1 MSTSPNRKTAAKW
14 TKLHSAEPATNM
26 FRFTMNRLL
35 NRKKTDESLANIDT
49 RSQTSTPPLPSPGL
63 KKSATSRWK
72 KNARQPKEQ
81 PEPKPELDL
90 SSALPSND
98 DFRTSLLMANLSQ
111 RFSMLRDQDNPD
123 SIVGKA
129 SDDSVL
135 EPRRRS
141 RKLDFG
147 FGAGGLTDIDEVLSI
162 NSAVRPPFANDK
174 HQSFR
179 SEDGYMSEND
189 GPNSG
194 NIMARSRPGE
204 GNTLFGGRQKVY
216 MIPKN
221 GAASTKSLGKFLY
234 DDDVGMSAFQKHR
247 QREKELQAA
256 RDPEMPEDP
265 SFDFGLDQVD
275 AGDEDERSGLH
286 DSARDFTNSP
296 SLSAYDK
303 KRSTSSTARSDARS
317 STAATSITSQTAS
330 NAPAQMQA
338 PSMTTTAPS
347 PVIPQGRPSLD
358 KSNPKSRRLYE
369 QGLDQHM
376 HDQQHSAIN
385 RLNSIQ
391 RQRTF
396 TNGKTSPPFLHA
408 ARSTGNLNE
417 RAPQNVYA
425 SQSSSPP
432 VPPLKT
438 FGLYSKPG
446 QSPMA
451 SGPNSPLSP
460 TIDES
465 SVLKQA
471 LEPADRGK
479 ATAMGAFNKPKQAFD
494 EQQYMERQMQLQRS
508 ASSAVP
514 RQPSASAFQQRMD
527 RLEQGERERGMS
539 NPASRSRS
547 TSASK
552 QHESAKSPNVFHH
565 SGVSNQSVQS
575 AQHPAEKPQYPDTH
589 RTFFGNISGSDSEDE
604 DEEVQ
609 ETTSP
614 YGQQDNGFGQQPSKW
629 QPTVLPSVSEHP
641 AMRNNAERPA
651 PLEEEIEEEQE
662 PMPRSNEP
670 FAFGSPVK
678 QEVVA
683 SPVADGTDLD
693 SPTLGPNA
701 EGLGSMMHHLRNQ
714 SNASSN
720 YGQEEN
726 GPPNAPLP
734 DLPTMPDLKNYEPE
748 RQSTLKTN
756 DMESN
761 IDSSNTNSNPWDLE
775 TDSVYYNN
783 NTSFTRNSVLD
794 DSTRAGAASSRAP
807 SRTAM
812 PHEQQT
818 EAFPDVEPPPWQ
830 AELTKQHTRNI
841 STATQQERAAFDN
854 ELAARRRAI
863 QENVKSM
870 VDADQSRNTSPAPTA
885 GGAFKAFNM
894 LRSKS
899 SRDSM
904 DTRKDAAPKAMKM
917 LGLGNGPV
925 SASTSN
931 LHSHYEGGAK
941 SLEINRA
948 RGESATRAPFLSRKL
963 QQSDQDAKRERAT
976 SRARG
981 DSEASR
987 IGRPVGRSP
996 ASSDAGR
1003 GRGRS
1008 NSEAANGNRSRSTTG
1023 LYRDDLD
1030 RAMAQGTGTSAFG
1043 VPELSPMMTRELTPR
1058 PSPDVSNKS
1067 SFETKGRSRSGSR
1080 TGAMAS
1086 YFEAK
1091 TAQANQPAQPNRPPV
1106 TGPSPAVMASN
1117 PFLARGSPYMQAP
1130 TPPVSG
1136 PNTPVASSPTPPP
1149 MPPGPTL
1156 RQAPLRKRTINKHDI
1171 SEPVAL
1177 LSSTSN
1183 VDTIDLP
1190 AGASLKNGMDTPPPV
1205 PPINPRRRATRKLF
1219 GKSRNETEEQ
1229 TTINTDVSAAA
1240 SRSGTP
1246 DPWSASSTAPRA
1258 RQVSN
1263 PPRPYE
1269 SSPALQQYGFEQ
1281 SGPPTRQI
1289 SNSKSPPMRPYA
1301 HEQSMISSPDPS
1313 ERTPMEGG
1321 FI

>member
-1 MSTSPNRKTAAKW
+1 
-14 TKLHSAEPATNM
+14 M
-26 FRFTMNRLL
+26 FRFNMNRLL

-49 RSQTSTPPLPSPGL
+49 RSQTSTPSLPSPGL

-72 KNARQPKEQ
+72 KSGRQTKEQ

-90 SSALPSND
+90 SGALPSND

-147 FGAGGLTDIDEVLSI
+147 FGASGLTDIDEVMSI
-162 NSAVRPPFANDK
+162 NSSIRPPFANEK

-179 SEDGYMSEND
+179 SDDGYMSESD
-189 GPNSG
+189 GPHSG
-194 NIMARSRPGE
+194 GMMARSRPGE
-204 GNTLFGGRQKVY
+204 GNTMFGGRQKVY

-247 QREKELQAA
+247 QRERELQAA

-265 SFDFGLDQVD
+265 SFDFGLDQ
-275 AGDEDERSGLH
+275 AEGGDEDERSGLH

-296 SLSAYDK
+296 SMSAYDK

-317 STAATSITSQTAS
+317 STAATSITSQTATS
-330 NAPAQMQA
+330 TSAQMQA
-338 PSMTTTAPS
+338 PAMTTTAPS
-347 PVIPQGRPSLD
+347 PVIPQGRTSLD
-358 KSNPKSRRLYE
+358 KTNPKSRRLYE

-376 HDQQHSAIN
+376 HDQQYSALS

-396 TNGKTSPPFLHA
+396 TNGKSSPPFLHA
-408 ARSTGNLNE
+408 AKSTGNLNE
-417 RAPQNVYA
+417 RPPQHVY
-425 SQSSSPP
+425 SSKSSSPP
-432 VPPLKT
+432 VPPLVT
-438 FGLYSKPG
+438 FGLLSKSG
-446 QSPMA
+446 QSPVA

-465 SVLKQA
+465 CVLKQA

-479 ATAMGAFNKPKQAFD
+479 ATAMGAFNKPKNAFD

-514 RQPSASAFQQRMD
+514 RQPAASAFQQRMD
-527 RLEQGERERGMS
+527 RMEQGERERSMS
-539 NPASRSRS
+539 NPTNRSRS

-552 QHESAKSPNVFHH
+552 QHESSKAFNAFHNAA
-565 SGVSNQSVQS
+565 SSNQSVQGAS
-575 AQHPAEKPQYPDTH
+575 QPGETSSYPDTH

-604 DEEVQ
+604 EEEQ
-609 ETTSP
+609 QRTASP
-614 YGQQDNGFGQQPSKW
+614 YGQQENGIGQQYPKW

-641 AMRNNAERPA
+641 ALRNNNARPA
-651 PLEEEIEEEQE
+651 LLEEEAEEDQE
-662 PMPRSNEP
+662 ATPQHDERLDFGLPARQEAVAQPMDNGKE
-670 FAFGSPVK
+670 
-678 QEVVA
+678 
-683 SPVADGTDLD
+683 LD
-693 SPTLGPNA
+693 SPTLGPNS
-701 EGLGSMMHHLRNQ
+701 EGLGSMMQHLRNQ

-720 YGQEEN
+720 YAQDETS
-726 GPPNAPLP
+726 PPDGPLP
-734 DLPTMPDLKNYEPE
+734 DLPTMADLKNYEPV
-748 RQSTLKTN
+748 RQSLPKTN
-756 DMESN
+756 DTESY

-783 NTSFTRNSVLD
+783 NSTSITRDSVVD
-794 DSTRAGAASSRAP
+794 DNTRAGNVSSRAP

-812 PHEQQT
+812 PNEEQS
-818 EAFPDVEPPPWQ
+818 EPFPDSEAPSWQ
-830 AELTKQHTRNI
+830 AELTRQHTRNI

-904 DTRKDAAPKAMKM
+904 DTRKDVPPKAMKM
-917 LGLGNGPV
+917 MGLGNGQI

-931 LHSHYEGGAK
+931 LHSQYDGGK
-941 SLEINRA
+941 SFEINRS
-948 RGESATRAPFLSRKL
+948 RGNSATRAPLLSRML
-963 QQSDQDAKRERAT
+963 QQSDQDAKRERVG

-987 IGRPVGRSP
+987 IGRPIGRSP
-996 ASSDAGR
+996 ASSEAGR

-1008 NSEAANGNRSRSTTG
+1008 NSELGNGNRSRSTTG
-1023 LYRDDLD
+1023 PYRDDLE

-1043 VPELSPMMTRELTPR
+1043 VPELSPMLTKELTPG
-1058 PSPDVSNKS
+1058 PSPDISNKS

-1080 TGAMAS
+1080 TGAMAMAN

-1091 TAQANQPAQPNRPPV
+1091 TLQANQPPQQVRPPV
-1106 TGPSPAVMASN
+1106 VGPSPAAMASN
-1117 PFLARGSPYMQAP
+1117 SFLARGSPYMQAP
-1130 TPPVSG
+1130 TPPMSG
-1136 PNTPVASSPTPPP
+1136 PNTPVASSPTPPQ

-1177 LSSTSN
+1177 LSATSN
-1183 VDTIDLP
+1183 VDTVDLP
-1190 AGASLKNGMDTPPPV
+1190 VGASLKNGMGTPPPV

-1219 GKSRNETEEQ
+1219 GKSRNEAEEQ
-1229 TTINTDVSAAA
+1229 TNVNGDVSQSA

-1246 DPWSASSTAPRA
+1246 DLWGSSGPGPRA
-1258 RQVSN
+1258 RNISN

-1281 SGPPTRQI
+1281 SGPPTRQF
-1289 SNSKSPPMRPYA
+1289 SNSKSPPMRPYG
-1301 HEQSMISSPDPS
+1301 HEQSMVGSPEDP
-1313 ERTPMEGG
+1313 ERAHMEGG